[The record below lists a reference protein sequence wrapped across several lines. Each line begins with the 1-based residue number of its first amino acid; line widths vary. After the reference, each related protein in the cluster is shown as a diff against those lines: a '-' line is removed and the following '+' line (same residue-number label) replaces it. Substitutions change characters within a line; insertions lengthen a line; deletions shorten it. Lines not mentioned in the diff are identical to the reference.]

1 MAWVALD
8 EPEKVTR
15 KEDET
20 RRLAISN
27 LTVCGLVKLG
37 ERVTGGFL
45 TAVAMGEVVGAVDPT
60 LRRPK
65 DPTDCST

>member
-8 EPEKVTR
+8 EPEKVAR
-15 KEDET
+15 KKVEIT
-20 RRLAISN
+20 RLAISK
-27 LTVCGLVKLG
+27 LTVRDLVNLS
-37 ERVTGGFL
+37 ERVVGGFL